1 MRRKTFHESV
11 VTSLITKQLLTL
23 VVLLGEASAARKVNL
38 SDQNLTQMPF
48 ELIPKETI
56 LLKFSGNYLKILEFQ
71 AGYTS
76 LETIVLK
83 QNQLSTFP
91 DLREVGTTLTKLLLP
106 NNNISYIK
114 PDFLNALT
122 ALEELN
128 LGFNSLTTIP
138 DVSGPGGSLS
148 LLKIYYN
155 PLQKFPSMRNIG
167 KTLKELGIGD
177 TLLEHIS
184 FRQVSEMPNLEILG
198 VSNVTMRHLPNLCH
212 VKTARLDVNIKDN
225 VNLICDWRLAWLQL
239 VPLQRFTLL
248 NNQTTCIANMTD
260 IRALKMVSSLQ
271 ESLWPQK
278 DENYFGNK
286 FGGHFGRH
294 FGFSIIAATEH
305 LIQAISTP
313 RCQNPIT
320 DLPTPCCYINHLP
333 TLSLYLMIGTQGMLS
348 SSSAGWWQR
357 FEFYGGVS
365 QMYTFIEGVARAT
378 IITSSHPPVPLC
390 GFGGQRCLITIE
402 YDYRIAE
409 VTEDKRGVP
418 SAYFIEHKVH
428 HSGLSSDLDCVD
440 AATYDLPM
448 LFSEHNWL
456 SRAEA
461 AAIPISSYLFPG
473 KIQGSVNRAGV
484 CWLPV
489 YEGKDFDSG
498 PFVVLPFGGKLHES
512 TPGRGR
518 CA

>member
-1 MRRKTFHESV
+1 
-11 VTSLITKQLLTL
+11 L
-23 VVLLGEASAARKVNL
+23 VVLLGEASAARKVDL
-38 SDQNLTQMPF
+38 SDQNLTRMPF

-56 LLKFSGNYLKILEFQ
+56 LLKFGGNYLKILELQ

-148 LLKIYYN
+148 LLKIYHN

-239 VPLQRFTLL
+239 VPLQRFNLL

-260 IRALKMVSSLQ
+260 IRTLKTVSSLQ
-271 ESLWPQK
+271 GE
-278 DENYFGNK
+278 
-286 FGGHFGRH
+286 
-294 FGFSIIAATEH
+294 
-305 LIQAISTP
+305 
-313 RCQNPIT
+313 
-320 DLPTPCCYINHLP
+320 
-333 TLSLYLMIGTQGMLS
+333 
-348 SSSAGWWQR
+348 
-357 FEFYGGVS
+357 
-365 QMYTFIEGVARAT
+365 
-378 IITSSHPPVPLC
+378 
-390 GFGGQRCLITIE
+390 
-402 YDYRIAE
+402 
-409 VTEDKRGVP
+409 
-418 SAYFIEHKVH
+418 KV
-428 HSGLSSDLDCVD
+428 V
-440 AATYDLPM
+440 
-448 LFSEHNWL
+448 
-456 SRAEA
+456 
-461 AAIPISSYLFPG
+461 
-473 KIQGSVNRAGV
+473 
-484 CWLPV
+484 
-489 YEGKDFDSG
+489 
-498 PFVVLPFGGKLHES
+498 
-512 TPGRGR
+512 
-518 CA
+518 